1 MLERRAT
8 RVPSAIAE
16 LFVKNIGID
25 PFSQLSLIA
34 KKQQLTPVGTMHTN
48 VLQNHLRHTPRY
60 LYFVCHLRSKPV
72 DNLLTQ
78 KE

>member
-34 KKQQLTPVGTMHTN
+34 KKTTANPCGYDAHERPPKSPPSHSSVFIFCMPSPQ
-48 VLQNHLRHTPRY
+48 
-60 LYFVCHLRSKPV
+60 
-72 DNLLTQ
+72 
-78 KE
+78 